1 MVCGNTG
8 NPIFLRH
15 KVESNF
21 SFLGKWYGRKH
32 DPTFL
37 YSYTF
42 FRPIHGSC
50 TFRQS
55 DAKISG
61 ADLVRSIFQCHP
73 DLHGAELARNEN
85 ASLRGQLVEGNSLP
99 LPFGRYRRKY
109 RDLVF
114 VIRIEE
120 HLIDVADQ
128 GGVRGD
134 FGRLS
139 EVFEVTDQLAESGVV
154 E

>member
-1 MVCGNTG
+1 M
-8 NPIFLRH
+8 
-15 KVESNF
+15 
-21 SFLGKWYGRKH
+21 
-32 DPTFL
+32 
-37 YSYTF
+37 
-42 FRPIHGSC
+42 HGSC
-50 TFRQS
+50 AFRPL
-55 DAKISG
+55 DAQISG

-73 DLHGAELARNEN
+73 DLHGAELARNKN

-99 LPFGRYRRKY
+99 LLFGRYRRKY

-128 GGVRGD
+128 GGGRDD
-134 FGRLS
+134 FGRLF
-139 EVFEVTDQLAESGVV
+139 EVFEVTDPLAESGVV